1 MVVNNTLSLTMSLL
15 AAFQHVGESWIY
27 QESESLLIR
36 FVERPLLMMM
46 MTMMMVMAMMITIKV
61 GFIQNPR

>member
-15 AAFQHVGESWIY
+15 AASQLVGESWIY
-27 QESESLLIR
+27 QKSESLSIR

-46 MTMMMVMAMMITIKV
+46 MVMAMMIMIKV

>member
-1 MVVNNTLSLTMSLL
+1 MVENNTFSLTMSLL
-15 AAFQHVGESWIY
+15 AASQHFVESWIY
-27 QESESLLIR
+27 QKSESLLIR

-46 MTMMMVMAMMITIKV
+46 MTMMMVMAMMIMIKV

>member
-15 AAFQHVGESWIY
+15 AASQLVGESWIY
-27 QESESLLIR
+27 QKSESLSIR

-46 MTMMMVMAMMITIKV
+46 MTMMMVMAMMIMI
-61 GFIQNPR
+61 

>member
-15 AAFQHVGESWIY
+15 AASQHVVESWIY
-27 QESESLLIR
+27 QNSESLLIR
-36 FVERPLLMMM
+36 LVEHPLL
-46 MTMMMVMAMMITIKV
+46 MMMVMAMMIMIKV